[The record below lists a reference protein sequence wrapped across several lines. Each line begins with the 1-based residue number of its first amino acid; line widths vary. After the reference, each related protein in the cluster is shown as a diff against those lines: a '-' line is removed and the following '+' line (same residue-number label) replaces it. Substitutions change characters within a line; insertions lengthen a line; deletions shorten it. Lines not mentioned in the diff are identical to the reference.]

1 MGIIQLIQDY
11 IPNKNI
17 RYIVLCSVICFVIW
31 LLKRDK

>member
-1 MGIIQLIQDY
+1 MGIIQLIQEY

-17 RYIVLCSVICFVIW
+17 RYIALCAILYLVIW

>member
-1 MGIIQLIQDY
+1 MGIIQFIQEY

-17 RYIVLCSVICFVIW
+17 RYILLGVILCLVIW